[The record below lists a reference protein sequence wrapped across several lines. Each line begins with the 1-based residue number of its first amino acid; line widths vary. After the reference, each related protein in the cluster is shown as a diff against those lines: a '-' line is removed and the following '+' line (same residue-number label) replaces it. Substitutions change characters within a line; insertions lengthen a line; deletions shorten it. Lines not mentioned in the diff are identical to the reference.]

1 MVWKRVTPW
10 AMILVSALAFA
21 ASGCGSS
28 MKDGTDSGGET
39 ESAAPENTDAG
50 DGEAAENDMPGLEV
64 SGIPVPEQTFEVE
77 LDGWGTVTF
86 ASFAPENH
94 SFAADGRNPDVRF
107 YLMRD
112 GAALYE
118 FPGWNEEHGISDLF
132 LSVSAVAFRDYN
144 DDGLQDVI
152 TLCEY
157 ETMSGEGYQLPRIY
171 FQLEEQQGF
180 EEHALLT
187 EYLMKNSYTDS
198 IETIM
203 SVKEEYWDY
212 LDSLN
217 GHRSVDEQLRVIAEN
232 RSQWCPDLEYAG
244 ELCQYAVADLDRNG
258 RYEVIVSD
266 MAGTGLYTYS
276 RFFEINDSYDGLTE
290 CGMNVQEGDSQPDLM
305 DSTWEMFTNE
315 QGEFLYVVYDL
326 IRNSS
331 AEYYENVRS
340 LILQDGEVLMSS
352 PIACRTTIYSY
363 DSPDMSVSCKDADGN
378 AISEEEYE
386 SAADNYFS
394 GWQKSEIHLGWQDVS
409 GLADDTEGAAAQLE
423 QSLNVYSSQLGESG

>member
-1 MVWKRVTPW
+1 MVWKRVAPW

-28 MKDGTDSGGET
+28 MKDGTDSSGET
-39 ESAAPENTDAG
+39 ESAAPENTDA
-50 DGEAAENDMPGLEV
+50 
-64 SGIPVPEQTFEVE
+64 
-77 LDGWGTVTF
+77 
-86 ASFAPENH
+86 
-94 SFAADGRNPDVRF
+94 
-107 YLMRD
+107 
-112 GAALYE
+112 
-118 FPGWNEEHGISDLF
+118 
-132 LSVSAVAFRDYN
+132 
-144 DDGLQDVI
+144 
-152 TLCEY
+152 
-157 ETMSGEGYQLPRIY
+157 GEGYQLPRIY

-217 GHRSVDEQLRVIAEN
+217 GHRSVDEQLQVIAEN
-232 RSQWCPDLEYAG
+232 RSRWCPDLEYAG

-276 RFFEINDSYDGLTE
+276 RFFEINDSYD
-290 CGMNVQEGDSQPDLM
+290 
-305 DSTWEMFTNE
+305 
-315 QGEFLYVVYDL
+315 
-326 IRNSS
+326 
-331 AEYYENVRS
+331 
-340 LILQDGEVLMSS
+340 
-352 PIACRTTIYSY
+352 
-363 DSPDMSVSCKDADGN
+363 SPDMSVSCKDADGN
-378 AISEEEYE
+378 AISEEEYK

-423 QSLNVYSSQLGESG
+423 QSLNVYSSHLGESG